1 MYDSDVRVN
10 QNLPE
15 YGKFVE
21 IKGDSRFPAVSVTRF
36 NSPNVAGMAP
46 VSSVDTYSKYAVLTH
61 LVNASDITLTLSA
74 SNVDIGNVGIV
85 DHTTGTD
92 VYAQI
97 VRTATV
103 GGSEVGAVR
112 VITTGITPISGTITV
127 SNPITAV
134 TVLNTVSSFS
144 LVNPVTAV
152 TINNP
157 VSSFSLVNPVTA
169 VTITNPVTAISVTP
183 LINYS
188 GNYNLASDAFGRTR
202 ISSPLTLFDS
212 SHRYAD
218 NNLWSTLTGG
228 TTTTSA
234 SAQFNQNQ
242 GLVELKVDALS
253 GSKVYRETTKVFAYQ
268 PGKSL
273 QIMSTFT
280 FSPSTTNLRQRV
292 GYYGAENGIY
302 LELDDSSL
310 YMVERSLV
318 TGTVTS
324 TRTPQS
330 GWNVDKLD
338 GSGPSGITLDI
349 TKAQILFMDIEWL
362 GLGTVR
368 TGFVING
375 QFVPCHYFHHANLID
390 STYITTASLPL
401 RYEIENKAATSGPS
415 KLKQVCSTVISE
427 GGYELRGLQQA
438 ASIPITA
445 PRTFAVAG
453 TFYPIISIR
462 LKTTPDRLDAII
474 ILTALSILGDGN
486 GINYNWQVRASG
498 VTTGGSWVDAGV
510 DSAVQYNITG
520 TSYAGGRILASGF
533 LNSSNQGSPN
543 LDILKEA
550 LFKFQLE
557 RNNLTKT
564 PFELTLVAA
573 SDTTNGSGMFASM
586 DWEEVSR

>member
-1 MYDSDVRVN
+1 MAINSNVVIN
-10 QNLPE
+10 QATAD
-15 YGKFVE
+15 YGKYVE
-21 IKGDSRFPAVSVTRF
+21 IVDDSRFPPITSANGTYG
-36 NSPNVAGMAP
+36 AGYTNTIYP
-46 VSSVDTYSKYAVLTH
+46 KYAVLTH
-61 LVNASDITLTLSA
+61 LVNASDINITLSS
-74 SNVDIGNVGIV
+74 SNVDIGNVGII
-85 DHTTGTD
+85 DHTSGTD

-103 GGSEVGAVR
+103 NGTEVGAVR
-112 VITTGITPISGTITV
+112 VINAGTTPISGT
-127 SNPITAV
+127 V
-134 TVLNTVSSFS
+134 TVGNPVSSFS

-157 VSSFSLVNPVTA
+157 VTA
-169 VTITNPVTAISVTP
+169 VAVTNTISAVIVKSPDTFA
-183 LINYS
+183 
-188 GNYNLASDAFGRTR
+188 GNFDLSKDAFGRTR
-202 ISSPLTLFDS
+202 MSAPLTLFDS
-212 SHRYAD
+212 SHRFAD

-280 FSPSTTNLRQRV
+280 FSPSATNLRQRV

-310 YMVERSLV
+310 YMVVRSLV

-401 RYEIENKAATSGPS
+401 RYEIENKDATSSPS
-415 KLKQVCSTVISE
+415 RLKQVCSTVISE

-438 ASIPITA
+438 ASIPINA
-445 PRTFAVAG
+445 PRTFAAAN
-453 TFYPIISIR
+453 TYYPIISIKLR
-462 LKTTPDRLDAII
+462 ADRLDAIV
-474 ILTALSILGDGN
+474 ILTALSILGDGDN
-486 GINYNWQVRASG
+486 KNYNWQVRASG
-498 VTTGGSWVDAGV
+498 TTTDGQWLSAGP
-510 DSAVQYNITG
+510 DSAVQYNINGASFT
-520 TSYAGGRILASGF
+520 GGRILASGYV
-533 LNSSNQGSPN
+533 SSTNQSSASV
-543 LDILKEA
+543 DILKEA

-557 RNNLTKT
+557 RNYFTST
-564 PFELTLVAA
+564 PYELTLVAA
-573 SDTTNGSGMFASM
+573 ANSSSGTTGLYASM